1 MARVRVYFAA
11 AVLPAASGSGVSA
24 EVLVGDAGTDGDAS
38 DRIAADARD
47 IAVCIIGRYTFERQ
61 LVEEGMYP
69 LSIPT
74 HRPLMSAGFFGAQ
87 QFSTSYHQLIQVE
100 DTGLNRML
108 APYNSV
114 REREQRHR
122 GLIGT
127 VYTTNWTAVYLV
139 RMLPHMQARRRGVT
153 LDLASVQAMQ

>member
-1 MARVRVYFAA
+1 MAEAVMKAGSAGRYESRTVDGAVPSLWISENELGKTS
-11 AVLPAASGSGVSA
+11 VLPAASGSGVSA

-61 LVEEGMYP
+61 LVEEG
-69 LSIPT
+69 
-74 HRPLMSAGFFGAQ
+74 FFGAQ

-108 APYNSV
+108 ARTTL

-127 VYTTNWTAVYLV
+127 VYTTNWMAVYLV
-139 RMLPHMQARRRGVT
+139 RMLPHMQAAG
-153 LDLASVQAMQ
+153 AA

>member
-61 LVEEGMYP
+61 LVEEAI
-69 LSIPT
+69 LHLIPPA
-74 HRPLMSAGFFGAQ
+74 HPGRGHGLKQDARAV
-87 QFSTSYHQLIQVE
+87 QL
-100 DTGLNRML
+100 
-108 APYNSV
+108 V